1 MIYLS
6 KMRIMAIIINPN
18 VMRRFILVLI
28 FWLGILDVY
37 AQNKHDYLIFIGK
50 PEHPVLAKE
59 GTFSIDSLGDG
70 FCVMK
75 MTKNEYIVNCEI
87 EQLLYGSIPS
97 DSVQFTVY
105 DEFNPPVW
113 PDEEVELCILYK
125 DDTLKDIEGYFCNSV
140 WNDCRLFKT
149 RSGEYVLD
157 YKAYYRLINKP
168 DKKWIRCFQAD
179 CQPID
184 LASGEYYESKPRA
197 KNYKSNNVS
206 KLPDTHFDKYYRRD
220 GDKTYPTHGV
230 PLDVFIK
237 RYVRHMKLPREGIV
251 D

>member
-1 MIYLS
+1 MKV
-6 KMRIMAIIINPN
+6 KMFFTA
-18 VMRRFILVLI
+18 L
-28 FWLGILDVY
+28 LGMLTFAAVAF
-37 AQNKHDYLIFIGK
+37 AQNSKHDYLIFIGK
-50 PEHPVLAKE
+50 PDRPSLIKE
-59 GTFSIDSLGDG
+59 STFSIDSLGDG

-75 MTKNEYIVNCEI
+75 ITKNEYIVNCKI
-87 EQLLYGSIPS
+87 EKLLYGNIPS

-113 PDEEVELCILYK
+113 PDEEFELCILYK
-125 DDTLKDIEGYFCNSV
+125 DDILKDVEGYFCNSV

-149 RSGEYVLD
+149 KSGEYVLD

-168 DKKWIRCFQAD
+168 DKKLTRCFSAD

-184 LASGEYYESKPRA
+184 LASGEYYQSKPRA
-197 KNYKSNNVS
+197 KNYKSNNES
-206 KLPDTHFDKYYRRD
+206 NLSNLHLDKYYRRD

>member
-1 MIYLS
+1 MKQIL
-6 KMRIMAIIINPN
+6 KIVVVTLATMACC
-18 VMRRFILVLI
+18 
-28 FWLGILDVY
+28 Y
-37 AQNKHDYLIFIGK
+37 SAQAQNRQNIRQDWLVFIGEVEK
-50 PEHPVLAKE
+50 PELVTEGGVSQDTIDHTPPVIVALTITKNHFSTKAKIIKPLYGNCPE
-59 GTFSIDSLGDG
+59 DEITFS
-70 FCVMK
+70 F
-75 MTKNEYIVNCEI
+75 
-87 EQLLYGSIPS
+87 
-97 DSVQFTVY
+97 Y

-149 RSGEYVLD
+149 KNGEYVLD

-184 LASGEYYESKPRA
+184 LVSGEYYQSKPRA
-197 KNYKSNNVS
+197 KNYKSSNES
-206 KLPDTHFDKYYRRD
+206 KLSNTRSDKYYRKD

-237 RYVRHMKLPREGIV
+237 RYVRHMKLPRKGIAN
-251 D
+251 